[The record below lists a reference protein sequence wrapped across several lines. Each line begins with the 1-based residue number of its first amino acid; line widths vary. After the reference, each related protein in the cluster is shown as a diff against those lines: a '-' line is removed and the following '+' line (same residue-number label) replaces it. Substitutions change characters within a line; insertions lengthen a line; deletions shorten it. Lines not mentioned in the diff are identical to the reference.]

1 MTGAS
6 GQSLMA
12 ICSQSPAWK
21 PPGREETGKGQG
33 NSETQGERHTQ
44 SRKTDPWIGSGRAE
58 RERSGEEE
66 EERRRERGERED
78 EEGEREREGRG
89 RGRREGEKIEG
100 EGGER
105 DAVVSEKEKELTG
118 VLK

>member
-66 EERRRERGERED
+66 EERRPGLLLIPQPDTRPQ
-78 EEGEREREGRG
+78 
-89 RGRREGEKIEG
+89 
-100 EGGER
+100 
-105 DAVVSEKEKELTG
+105 AMEL
-118 VLK
+118 LQ